1 MTFFE
6 QLREVVESGER
17 AVVFTIVRGDAVGAK
32 LLVREDGSTAGDAP
46 ADLAELTAGALRVGR
61 SHVIEH
67 DEGTLFADVYGPPPR
82 LLVYGAVDTAETL
95 CRAAKLLGWHAI
107 VADARPRFAT
117 AERVPSA
124 DELLVEWPDET
135 IELVRPDSS
144 TAILVLTHDDKFDIP
159 MLKAS
164 LASDAFYVGALG
176 SRRNQERRRGLLLDA
191 GVPEDDLERIHGPAG
206 LDIGAESPAETAFS
220 MLGEILAVRVGRSGG
235 SLRDSKNRIHAEPLA
250 GKK

>member
-1 MTFFE
+1 LSFFE

-17 AVVFTIVRGDAVGAK
+17 AVVFTIVRGDGVGAK

-46 ADLAELTAGALRVGR
+46 PGLAELTAGALRVGR

-67 DEGTLFADVYGPPPR
+67 GDATLFADVFGPPPR
-82 LLVYGAVDTAETL
+82 LLVYGAVDTAEAL
-95 CRAAKLLGWHAI
+95 CRAAKLLGWRAI

-117 AERVPSA
+117 GERVPSA
-124 DELLVEWPDET
+124 DELLVEWPDEA
-135 IELVRPDSS
+135 IAHVRPDSS
-144 TAILVLTHDDKFDIP
+144 TAVLVLTHDDKFDIP

-164 LASDAFYVGALG
+164 LASEAFYVGALG
-176 SRRNQERRRGLLLDA
+176 SRRNQERRRGLLLEA
-191 GVPEDDLERIHGPAG
+191 GVPEGDLDRIHGPAG
-206 LDIGAESPAETAFS
+206 LDIGAESPAETALS

-235 SLRDSKNRIHAEPLA
+235 ALRDSRNRIHAEPLA